1 MRKRLFLVL
10 GMLCFLISQ
19 SIAQNIEVTG
29 KVLDDKG
36 TPISG
41 ASVNESGSRRGTSTD
56 ANGVFKLSVKPGAKL
71 IITSVGYDR
80 REVVATSPQLGDI
93 GLTLG
98 NQALNEVVV
107 TALGVKREK
116 KALGYAVS
124 TVDKKDLELRPD
136 GDVGHLLQGKAPGVN
151 ISQSSGISGAQTNIV
166 VRAVSTI
173 TGSSTPL
180 FIVDGMVFDGGA
192 NNPNGNSGFD
202 YGNQTSSRFLDLDP
216 NNIESISVLKGL
228 SASVLYGENA
238 RNGVILVTTK
248 TGSNRRPN
256 KKMEVTVSQSLFV
269 NKVAGLPDY
278 TDKYGGGFDL
288 APSLAFSNWGAAFKA
303 TPDSFNHPY
312 SRAALNAVLPEY
324 VGKKYAY
331 KPYNSVENFFRTG
344 LVKTT
349 NVGMSASGNNTT
361 FNMSYTYMDDKG
373 FLPNNYLRKNNFSMG
388 GTAKLTN
395 KLTMS
400 GTFNYAATDFKTPQI
415 GTSSG
420 SSSGTGSVYGDLMY
434 TPRSIDLMGWPYKN
448 PVTQGSIYYRADNGM
463 QNPRWTAE
471 NAINEQASHRFF
483 GNINATYEIMKGLS
497 IAYKFGLDTYDETQA
512 LKINK
517 GGTSGGATYING
529 FYRTIA
535 GTSRILTHN
544 LFATYE
550 TSLSSSFNLRTT
562 VGAMSIDN
570 YYSQAGT
577 RSSNQLVF
585 GLFDHSNFVT
595 HDIVSENG
603 SDLDYKRA
611 VKSFGLFGEASL
623 EYKNS
628 LYLNLGARQSWFST
642 LEKDNR
648 KLFYPSVSVS
658 FLPTSAIEALKNSDV
673 INMLKIR
680 AGYAT
685 SANFP
690 SPYQTRPYLQSKT
703 NAFVDASGNVINT
716 GGIPNFSPNPNIRP
730 ELLSELE
737 VGIEGS
743 FINRRLTLDLTLFN
757 RSTKDQILNKSLD
770 PSTGYDQTVVNA
782 GTVTNK
788 GIELGLGYTVVR
800 NRNWNW
806 QLQGN
811 FNTYRSRV
819 KDLTEDYIIYAG
831 YSNLGNAAINGK
843 PLGVI
848 MGSAITRDDKSGKR
862 VVDGNGYWLTDPD
875 IKVIGD
881 PNPDYKLTG
890 ISTLSYKQFSFRM
903 QWDFTKGG
911 DLYSGTASA
920 LLARGV
926 TKDTEFDRAV
936 PTYWKDAVKQDGTPN
951 DIMQSANNLYFSS
964 LGFYVN
970 EMNIFDA
977 TLLRLREASL
987 SYALPAQMLDKTPFG
1002 AVSITFSGQN
1012 LWYNAPNFP
1021 KHIHL
1026 DPETSSLLGNGRGF
1040 EFITGPSSRRYG
1052 ASIRVSF

>member
-1 MRKRLFLVL
+1 FLFL
-10 GMLCFLISQ
+10 GIMCFLFSRVEAQ
-19 SIAQNIEVTG
+19 SIEVSG
-29 KVLDDKG
+29 RVLDDKG

-56 ANGVFKLSVKPGAKL
+56 ANGNFKISVKPGAAL
-71 IITSVGYDR
+71 VITSVGYDR
-80 REVVATSPQLGDI
+80 REVKVSSPDLGDI
-93 GLTLG
+93 SLVLG

-136 GDVGHLLQGKAPGVN
+136 GDVGHLLQGKAPGVS
-151 ISQSSGISGAQTNIV
+151 IIQSSGISGAQTNIV
-166 VRAVSTI
+166 IRAVSTI

-180 FIVDGMVFDGGA
+180 FIVDGMVFDGGS
-192 NNPNGNSGFD
+192 NGQAGFD

-238 RNGVILVTTK
+238 RNGVVLVSTK
-248 TGSNRRPN
+248 TGSNRKPN
-256 KKMEVTVSQSLFV
+256 KKMEMTLSQSLFV

-303 TPDSFNHPY
+303 VPDSFNHPY
-312 SRAALNAVLPEY
+312 SRSALNASMPEY
-324 VGKKYAY
+324 VGAKYAY
-331 KPYNSVENFFRTG
+331 KPYKSVENFFRDG

-349 NVGMSASGNNTT
+349 NVGMSSSGNTS
-361 FNMSYTYMDDKG
+361 FNMNYTYMDDKG
-373 FLPNNYLRKNNFSMG
+373 FLPNNNLRKNNFSLG
-388 GTAKLTN
+388 GTARLTN
-395 KLTMS
+395 KLVLS
-400 GTFNYAATDFKTPQI
+400 GSFNYALTDFQTPQI

-434 TPRSIDLMGWPYKN
+434 TPRSIDLMGWPYKD

-471 NAINEQASHRFF
+471 NAINTQTSHRFF
-483 GNINATYEIMKGLS
+483 GSVNANYEIFKGLTVS
-497 IAYKFGLDTYDETQA
+497 YRFGLDTYDEMQK
-512 LKINK
+512 LMINK
-517 GGTSGGATYING
+517 GGVSGGATYING
-529 FYRTIA
+529 FYRSVA
-535 GTSRILTHN
+535 GTSRIFTHN

-550 TSLSSSFNLRTT
+550 THLSNSFNMRATGG
-562 VGAMSIDN
+562 VMSVN
-570 YYSQAGT
+570 NTYSQSGT
-577 RSSNQLVF
+577 RSSDQLVF

-595 HDIVSENG
+595 HDVVSEGGN
-603 SDLDYKRA
+603 DLDFTR
-611 VKSFGLFGEASL
+611 VIKSFGLFGEVSVD
-623 EYKNS
+623 YKNA

-642 LEKDNR
+642 LEKNNR
-648 KLFYPSVSVS
+648 HLFYPSVSVS
-658 FLPTSAIEALKNSDV
+658 FLPTSAIEALKSSNV
-673 INMLKIR
+673 VNMLKLR

-690 SPYQTRPYLQSKT
+690 DPYLTRGYLKSKT
-703 NAFVDASGNVINT
+703 NAFVDGSGQVINT
-716 GGIPNFSPNPNIRP
+716 GGIPNFSPNPGIKP
-730 ELLSELE
+730 ELLSEIE
-737 VGIEGS
+737 AGIEGT
-743 FINRRLTLDLTLFN
+743 FFDRRITLDLTLYN
-757 RSTKDQILNKSLD
+757 RTTKDQILYKSLD
-770 PSTGYDQTVVNA
+770 PSTGYDQTIINA
-782 GTVTNK
+782 GTVANK
-788 GIELGLGYTVVR
+788 GIELGLGYTVIR
-800 NRNWNW
+800 NRDWNW

-811 FNTYRSRV
+811 FNTYKSRV
-819 KDLTEDYIIYAG
+819 KDLTEDYIIFAG
-831 YSNLGNAAINGK
+831 YTNLGNAAINGM

-848 MGSAITRDDKSGKR
+848 MGGAVARDQKTGKR
-862 VVDGNGYWLTDPD
+862 IVDGNGYYLTDPD

-911 DLYSGTASA
+911 DLYSGTVSA
-920 LLARGV
+920 LMARGN

-936 PTYWKDAVKQDGTPN
+936 PRYWKDAVKQDGTPN
-951 DIMQSANNLYFSS
+951 DIEQSVDNLYFSS

-970 EMNIFDA
+970 EMNVYDA
-977 TLLRLREASL
+977 TVLRLREASL
-987 SYALPAQMLDKTPFG
+987 SYSLPVSMLNRTPFG
-1002 AVSITFSGQN
+1002 AVSFTLTGQN

-1021 KHIHL
+1021 KYTNF
-1026 DPETSSLLGNGRGF
+1026 DPETSSLGGNGRGF
-1040 EFITGPSSRRYG
+1040 EYITGPTSRRYG